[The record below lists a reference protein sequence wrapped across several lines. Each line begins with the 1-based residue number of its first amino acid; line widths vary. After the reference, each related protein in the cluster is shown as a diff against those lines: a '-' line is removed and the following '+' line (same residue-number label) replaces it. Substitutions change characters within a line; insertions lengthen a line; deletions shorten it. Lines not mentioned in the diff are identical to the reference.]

1 MTSVDE
7 RDSLEREL
15 AGRLTEGQMK
25 QPDPQ
30 EAARQRLSPKYEI
43 RIPAQVDPIA
53 EEIKQYRKIA
63 KEIDDRYDSY
73 LERVKDNGKSKST

>member
-1 MTSVDE
+1 MDD

-25 QPDPQ
+25 RPEPK

-43 RIPAQVDPIA
+43 RIPAQVDPIV
-53 EEIKQYRKIA
+53 EEIKRYRKIA

-73 LERVKDNGKSKST
+73 LERAQDNGKQKST